1 MHCIN
6 VYLLNKLELRDEK
19 IDSVLSSLSSSFRK
33 YTDLSNNIIAILPE
47 DIIDKNLFLSN
58 KSVALIETDYFGGS
72 GNQSAKLLLDGKIIF
87 NESDEMN
94 LNVIGPI
101 NSVLK
106 QIGVTRSVPNDE
118 FDTIG
123 LSKYRSNKDFN

>member
-19 IDSVLSSLSSSFRK
+19 IDSVLSSLNYSFRK
-33 YTDLSNNIIAILPE
+33 YTDLSHNIIAILPE

-58 KSVALIETDYFGGS
+58 KLVALIETDYFGGS
-72 GNQSAKLLLDGKIIF
+72 GGQSAKLFLNGKIIF
-87 NESDEMN
+87 KNEDDYSISTN
-94 LNVIGPI
+94 PI

-106 QIGVTRSVPNDE
+106 QIGVTRLVPNDE